1 MTNIRMSSHIHTH
14 HEPLWVFSFSGIS
27 DDVGQI
33 IAENAYYKAE
43 KRGFEPGYEEHD
55 WIESERDVLTLTA
68 CLWPF

>member
-1 MTNIRMSSHIHTH
+1 MSTKLNPKQHE
-14 HEPLWVFSFSGIS
+14 HEPLLASRFYGIN
-27 DDVGQI
+27 DDIGKI

-68 CLWPF
+68 RLWPF